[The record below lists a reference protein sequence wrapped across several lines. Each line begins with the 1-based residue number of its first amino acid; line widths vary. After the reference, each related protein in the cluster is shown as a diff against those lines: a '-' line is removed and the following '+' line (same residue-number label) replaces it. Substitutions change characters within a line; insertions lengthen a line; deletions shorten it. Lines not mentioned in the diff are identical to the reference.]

1 MPRTSSPSRIAWHDG
16 ERLFVVRI
24 GTTTNAKIAKP
35 KDKVVQTYTFDL
47 RQLALVRSA
56 LDGKHKVDRK
66 QFFALDS
73 ANCLDCPL
81 SGNSGTGKCYTHK
94 YMQFSGFVSMLKS
107 LCMQDI
113 PEGLDAVNRAH
124 IIRMCE
130 RCDYLRFGTYGE
142 PSLLDIGLVGDMV
155 TALPEGVKYTGYTHQ
170 ARKPWAQEY
179 ADYFMASAH
188 SDKDAAS
195 ITGWRSFVCVEPD
208 DTSTAVQCPASKELS
223 LTTCAACGLCSGN
236 AGKGRK
242 NIKINVH

>member
-1 MPRTSSPSRIAWHDG
+1 MPRTSTPKRIAWHDG

-35 KDKVVQTYTFDL
+35 TDKVVQTYTFDL

-56 LDGKHKVDRK
+56 LGGKHKVDRQ
-66 QFFALDS
+66 QFFALDA

-81 SGNSGTGKCYTHK
+81 SGNAGTGKCYTHK

-107 LCMQDI
+107 LCMEDI
-113 PEGLDAVNRAH
+113 HEGLDAVQRAN
-124 IIRMCE
+124 IMKMCE

-155 TALPEGVKYTGYTHQ
+155 LSLPEGVKYTGYTHQ
-170 ARKPWAQEY
+170 ARKPWAQQY
-179 ADYFMASAH
+179 KAYFMASAH
-188 SDKDAAS
+188 SDKDAVS
-195 ITGWRSFVCVEPD
+195 ITGWRSFVCVEKG

-223 LTTCAACGLCSGN
+223 VTTCAACGLCSGI

-242 NIKINVH
+242 NIKIAMH